1 MHCTKSQAL
10 VIQTM
15 INVNCS
21 CKIFLH
27 KGRQVWKPTSLRA
40 RTEIDASTAWRNLG
54 EKGQNANLHKKDVRR
69 PILTTFGTSSLICL
83 PVLPT
88 LHRTHLHT
96 LSCLLLLKTPKREK
110 KVEENLLSARMVL
123 LELNNSDCED
133 ALLHVLRL
141 VCRLVDHQ
149 VST

>member
-15 INVNCS
+15 INVNSS
-21 CKIFLH
+21 CKIFPH
-27 KGRQVWKPTSLRA
+27 KGGQVWKPTSLRA
-40 RTEIDASTAWRNLG
+40 RAEIDASTARRDLG

-69 PILTTFGTSSLICL
+69 PILTTFGTRSLICL

-96 LSCLLLLKTPKREK
+96 LSCLLLLKTPQGTKRSK
-110 KVEENLLSARMVL
+110 KTYCRPGWSCLNWTTVIVKTHFSMFFALSVAW
-123 LELNNSDCED
+123 
-133 ALLHVLRL
+133 
-141 VCRLVDHQ
+141 
-149 VST
+149 